1 MSTVAVYCSICKE
14 KIATARKEDLRPP
27 MMGSMF
33 LSQDEHHGYLPPFD
47 PSAEWEWMRC
57 PHCRWRPFP
66 FPDRLEIATPE
77 EEAKGTRTTYYLP
90 TEAQEEV
97 EAAIHPALED
107 KDDYAAD
114 GTAGDGEDSDHAWEY
129 QHDEELLTCEICGK
143 KYNRVQMSLHRKNH
157 KRSDRRREQRQA
169 MAR

>member
-14 KIATARKEDLRPP
+14 KIATAKKEDLRPP

-33 LSQDEHHGYLPPFD
+33 LSQDEFHGYLPPFA
-47 PSAEWEWMRC
+47 PGLEWEWMKC

-66 FPDRLEIATPE
+66 FPDRLEIATAE
-77 EEAKGTRTTYYLP
+77 EEARGTRTTYYLP
-90 TEAQEEV
+90 TEAQDEV
-97 EAAIHPALED
+97 EASIHPALED
-107 KDDYAAD
+107 KAD
-114 GTAGDGEDSDHAWEY
+114 QEAEIPEEPEEAWE
-129 QHDEELLTCEICGK
+129 DALLTCETCGK
-143 KYNRVQMSLHRKNH
+143 QYNRVQMALHRKNH